1 MKKSKLQKFIDVLA
15 LLSNRDIEILNLRY
29 NKLKSLDSIGKMFNI
44 TKERARQILRR
55 VEKTIKRELE

>member
-1 MKKSKLQKFIDVLA
+1 MKQTKLQKFINILA
-15 LLSNRDIEILNLRY
+15 LLSSRDIEIINLRY
-29 NKLKSLDSIGKMFNI
+29 NKKKSLGKIGEMFNI